1 MQWQQK
7 KFDKHRAAIQTL
19 WNEFFYNGMGEKL
32 AKLVHENCN
41 YPPQYQG
48 TSLYLEFYLK
58 GKYHRGMKCR
68 NIATYTFIK
77 SNHFKSLMDWS
88 RSTLQKYDNT
98 KEINSDKEKS
108 PITTPSDKTP
118 TPIDKDNK
126 NKPSTPSTPSKVKD

>member
-1 MQWQQK
+1 
-7 KFDKHRAAIQTL
+7 
-19 WNEFFYNGMGEKL
+19 
-32 AKLVHENCN
+32 
-41 YPPQYQG
+41 
-48 TSLYLEFYLK
+48 
-58 GKYHRGMKCR
+58 
-68 NIATYTFIK
+68 
-77 SNHFKSLMDWS
+77 MDWS